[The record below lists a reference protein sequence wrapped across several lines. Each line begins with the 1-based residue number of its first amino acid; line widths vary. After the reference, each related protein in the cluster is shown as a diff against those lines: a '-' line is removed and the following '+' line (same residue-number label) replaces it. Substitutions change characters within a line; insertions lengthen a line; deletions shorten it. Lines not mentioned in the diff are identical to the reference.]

1 MKYLTELVCLLVIAI
16 ITLLLRKNPGENLY
30 KYVAGK
36 ATVAYEKYA
45 PYSFKMV
52 REKAIELGQEFTPRQ
67 YLTQVIVLGGLAA
80 LVGYFYFYSIIIAIV
95 YAIIA
100 IATVP
105 YLAYL
110 RLQRVYSEY
119 IFEQIQTYTT
129 NVIME
134 FNTTQSFVKA
144 LEGVRDS
151 GILEDPVLS
160 DVKKMIEMSYQNGTI
175 DESIDYFNSKY
186 PFYMVRNMH
195 QLFLQITKEGARD
208 SGQALE
214 NMSLDIDA
222 LVEGVLNI
230 KNLVVKNHSNGEKVI
245 RLTKSVEGPV
255 LASDIEK
262 DADIEIMNPD
272 FVICNLVAGGKINIE
287 MTVNNGRGFTSS
299 AQNKANLEQ
308 NVAGVIAIDSNYS
321 PIEVVKYEVMAT
333 RVGQD
338 ESYDKLVMEVTTNG
352 SMTPEEAMA
361 LGAKI
366 LIEHFSI
373 ISDLNSISN
382 IANIMQ
388 EKKIDTM
395 TKTLETPIEEVEF
408 SVRAYNC
415 LKRAGIHTVQDL
427 VNKKEVEV
435 TKIRNLGKKSLKEV
449 IDKVAELGLTF
460 KE

>member
-1 MKYLTELVCLLVIAI
+1 MIKFEKPDYKITEYQENNHYAKFEIEPLERGFGTTIGNAMRR
-16 ITLLLRKNPGENLY
+16 LLLSSLPGSAVTSIKIDGVLH
-30 KYVAGK
+30 
-36 ATVAYEKYA
+36 
-45 PYSFKMV
+45 
-52 REKAIELGQEFTPRQ
+52 EFQ
-67 YLTQVIVLGGLAA
+67 KI
-80 LVGYFYFYSIIIAIV
+80 
-95 YAIIA
+95 
-100 IATVP
+100 
-105 YLAYL
+105 
-110 RLQRVYSEY
+110 
-119 IFEQIQTYTT
+119 
-129 NVIME
+129 
-134 FNTTQSFVKA
+134 
-144 LEGVRDS
+144 EGVV
-151 GILEDPVLS
+151 EDVT
-160 DVKKMIEMSYQNGTI
+160 TI
-175 DESIDYFNSKY
+175 
-186 PFYMVRNMH
+186 
-195 QLFLQITKEGARD
+195 
-208 SGQALE
+208 
-214 NMSLDIDA
+214 
-222 LVEGVLNI
+222 VLNI

-262 DADIEIMNPD
+262 DADIEIMNLD